1 LPALLSRVLL
11 AFTIEFERE
20 PGLPL
25 AVSANALRGR
35 TDEGVRQADP
45 PRLAGIS
52 KEAASGGVP

>member
-1 LPALLSRVLL
+1 MLL